1 MSAVGASAAVRW
13 PLPIPWGIMR
23 LTVGPLPP
31 AVYWRRRAVVLGAL
45 LLVVMVVTYSCG
57 GSPQSGATSQN
68 PATTS
73 PDIEPTSTV
82 TLLTPETGS
91 APTTGPAATSPTA
104 AATTGPAPQ
113 TGACTDSEMSVI
125 PVPARAT
132 ARTGEQLDIR
142 LRIKNI
148 SSRTCSRD
156 VGADLQELRIVKG
169 ATAEKIWSS
178 DDCGGARGT
187 DVRSFPPNH
196 ENEYLVT
203 WNGRASTKCTGG
215 APGGPVPAAGEY
227 RVFGRLGTKLSNPV
241 RLTLS

>member
-1 MSAVGASAAVRW
+1 
-13 PLPIPWGIMR
+13 
-23 LTVGPLPP
+23 
-31 AVYWRRRAVVLGAL
+31 
-45 LLVVMVVTYSCG
+45 
-57 GSPQSGATSQN
+57 
-68 PATTS
+68 
-73 PDIEPTSTV
+73 
-82 TLLTPETGS
+82 
-91 APTTGPAATSPTA
+91 
-104 AATTGPAPQ
+104 
-113 TGACTDSEMSVI
+113 MSVL
-125 PVPARAT
+125 PVPARRVAGV
-132 ARTGEQLDIR
+132 GERLDIR

-196 ENEYLVT
+196 EQEYIAT

-227 RVFGRLGTKLSNPV
+227 RVFGRLGTKLSSPV
-241 RLTLS
+241 QLTLT